1 LDECSHLDD
10 LSPFNFEFDAGQI
23 TQEAASISTIMDRE
37 KISIES
43 LMTVIK
49 EIIWNTDFAIRSYV
63 KLRPRFVRLS
73 AGIANHSG
81 SSDAQTD
88 FSQLL
93 TMAPSF
99 HRYSSAARRPSP
111 FVQHTVAR
119 FEDQLGECCKWI
131 LELEQRVQMKKDKTF
146 AEPLESLSKVVSNIH
161 DYLMHVASKVEHNHQ
176 SAETMKTQYLKDR
189 RCRDDWS
196 NPFQKGNRREEA
208 KQQATAGIIHPMLHL
223 SPLGQPTTLVAVP
236 MISSQLQQTLFPIV
250 ATSPSSYPDV
260 PLPSVLPSF
269 STQTSPAPLT
279 NPFSSRG
286 SVLKSPPFGSLSS
299 PELGSML
306 FSSSFRTG
314 IPSSATSPFSI
325 PYEGGMAVSGI
336 NRLPSGKEATQ
347 KKLLTVHFIFCFWR

>member
-1 LDECSHLDD
+1 
-10 LSPFNFEFDAGQI
+10 
-23 TQEAASISTIMDRE
+23 MDRE

-131 LELEQRVQMKKDKTF
+131 LDLEQLVQMKNGKTF
-146 AEPLESLSKVVSNIH
+146 AESLESLSKVVSNIH
-161 DYLMHVASKVEHNHQ
+161 DYLMHVASKV
-176 SAETMKTQYLKDR
+176 SLTQ
-189 RCRDDWS
+189 
-196 NPFQKGNRREEA
+196 N
-208 KQQATAGIIHPMLHL
+208 
-223 SPLGQPTTLVAVP
+223 
-236 MISSQLQQTLFPIV
+236 
-250 ATSPSSYPDV
+250 TSHHRY
-260 PLPSVLPSF
+260 
-269 STQTSPAPLT
+269 
-279 NPFSSRG
+279 
-286 SVLKSPPFGSLSS
+286 
-299 PELGSML
+299 
-306 FSSSFRTG
+306 FR
-314 IPSSATSPFSI
+314 I
-325 PYEGGMAVSGI
+325 
-336 NRLPSGKEATQ
+336 
-347 KKLLTVHFIFCFWR
+347 